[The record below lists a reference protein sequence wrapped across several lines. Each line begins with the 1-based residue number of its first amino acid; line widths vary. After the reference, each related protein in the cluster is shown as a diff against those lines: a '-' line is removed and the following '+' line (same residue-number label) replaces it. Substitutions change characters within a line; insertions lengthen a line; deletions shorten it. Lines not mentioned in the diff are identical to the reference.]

1 MYFPLMQTTALTTI
15 YHITDAVRTARGMQG
30 TLLGV
35 CRAGARPTGHILTAL
50 TKIGTGYYLYR
61 FGDGSSEFI
70 HAGKSE
76 VDQLIDQNSDQA

>member
-1 MYFPLMQTTALTTI
+1 MQTTALTTV
-15 YHITDAVRTARGMQG
+15 YHITDAVRVARGMKG

-61 FGDGSSEFI
+61 FGDGSSEFV
-70 HAGKSE
+70 HAGDSRLR
-76 VDQLIDQNSDQA
+76 QLIDQNSDRA